1 MGDAGAEEAAGNM
14 SKVLIA
20 CGGTGGHLSPGI
32 AVAEVLQERENECLL
47 LISEKQ
53 VDSRLVEKYGY
64 LNFLA
69 TPGRA
74 FAGGPVQRLGFLL
87 GLFSNF
93 RVARSLLRR
102 EAPELVLLFG
112 GYLSLGLGLA
122 ARLARVPVAM
132 HEANCVPGRS
142 TRLLKRIANRVY
154 LPEGVRLRGVPPG
167 LVRYYGYPVRAEIK
181 HILKAEAARRLGIKV
196 ARKLLVVIGGSQGAQ
211 SLNDWVV
218 RHFGALARQGISVY
232 CVTGLGNSS
241 SGTIREVG
249 RDGSEVSATL
259 VPFSDQMGDVISAA
273 DLVVSRAGAGS
284 IAEIIRCRAP
294 AILIPYPYAA
304 DDHQQ
309 ANARMHEQHGAGMV
323 LEQDRLDELKD
334 EVDELIFNDALL
346 AKFKTNMDRLD
357 RFNSSERIATDIEAI
372 CEDYALARTGMEM
385 EEKW

>member
-1 MGDAGAEEAAGNM
+1 M

-32 AVAEVLQERENECLL
+32 AVAEVLQERENDCLL

-53 VDSRLVEKYGY
+53 VDSRLVEKYAH

-69 TPGRA
+69 APGRA
-74 FAGGPVQRLGFLL
+74 FAGGPLQRLQFFGS
-87 GLFSNF
+87 LFSSF
-93 RVARSLLRR
+93 LFARNLLRK
-102 EAPELVLLFG
+102 EAPDLVLLFG

-122 ARLARVPVAM
+122 ARVSGVPVAM

-142 TRLLKRIANRVY
+142 TRMLKRIANRVY
-154 LPEGVRLRGVPPG
+154 LPDGVRLRGLPPG
-167 LVRYYGYPVRAEIK
+167 LVRYYGYPVRADIK
-181 HILKAEAARRLGIKV
+181 HILKAEAARKLKIKV
-196 ARKLLVVIGGSQGAQ
+196 TNKLLVVIGGSQGAK
-211 SLNDWVV
+211 SLNDWALE
-218 RHFGALARQGISVY
+218 HFEHLARQGISVF

-249 RDGSEVSATL
+249 RDGSEVTATL

-273 DLVVSRAGAGS
+273 DLVISRAGAGS

-304 DDHQQ
+304 DDHQR
-309 ANARMHEQHGAGMV
+309 ANANMHEQHGAGMV

-334 EVDELIFNDALL
+334 EVDELIFNDSLL
-346 AKFKTNMDRLD
+346 AKFKLNMERLD
-357 RFNSSERIATDIEAI
+357 RFNSSERIASDLEAL
-372 CEDYALARTGMEM
+372 CENYVLAKRKDNLE
-385 EEKW
+385 EEKL